1 MDSAV
6 RVAAAVLTTGVVYMT
21 PWPGRGQRRPPAARP
36 FRPFRNVIFWLHLA
50 SGVVAGAVVLVMSV
64 TGVLLTF
71 ERQILEWADRSA
83 PGHRVTLP
91 SPGTPQLQRLSR
103 LPVET
108 LIGKASG
115 KPSSVI
121 VQADPAAPV
130 AVSLGR
136 ERTVYVDPY
145 TGQVLG
151 EGAPKVRAF
160 FHAVTDWHRALGAEG
175 ERRDLGRAVTGACN
189 LAFLVLVVSG
199 LYLWLPRRWSWAQVR
214 GVLWFRRGLPGK
226 ARDFNWHNV
235 IGFWSW
241 GPLFLIVLTGVVL
254 SYPWASG
261 LLYRL
266 AGEEPPP
273 ARQGPPGG
281 GGRGGREEGPVE
293 LGGLNELWAVAE
305 RQVPGWRTITMRL
318 PGSPED
324 PVTFSILQGH
334 RGRPDLRSQL
344 SLDRATGEVEKWEPY
359 ASQSTGRRLR
369 TWSRWVHTG
378 EAGGVIGQTVAGL
391 VSAGA
396 VVLVWTGIAL
406 ACRRFFPAGLRK
418 KKTFSRPAG
427 PAVSITVSNR
437 GESQEELS

>member
-1 MDSAV
+1 
-6 RVAAAVLTTGVVYMT
+6 MT
-21 PWPGRGQRRPPAARP
+21 PWPGRGQQRPPAERP
-36 FRPFRNVIFWLHLA
+36 SRLFRNAVFWLHLA
-50 SGVVAGAVVLVMSV
+50 SGVVAGAVILVMSA

-71 ERQILEWADRSA
+71 ERQVLEWADRSA

-91 SPGTPQLQRLSR
+91 SPGTPRLPRLPR

-115 KPSSVI
+115 RPSSVT

-136 ERTVYVDPY
+136 ERTVYIHPY

-151 EGAPKVRAF
+151 DGAAKVRAF
-160 FHAVTDWHRALGAEG
+160 FHAVTDWHRWLGREG
-175 ERRDLGRAVTGACN
+175 EGREVGRKITGACN

-199 LYLWLPRRWSWAQVR
+199 LYLWLPRHRRHWGWSRVR
-214 GVLWFRRGLPGK
+214 NVLWFRRGLPGK

-241 GPLFLIVLTGVVL
+241 GPLFLIVLTGVVM

-266 AGEEPPP
+266 AGEEPP
-273 ARQGPPGG
+273 AGREGRQGPQ
-281 GGRGGREEGPVE
+281 GRQGREEGPAE

-305 RQVPGWRTITMRL
+305 QRVPGWRSITLRL

-324 PVTFSILQGH
+324 PVTFSIARGQ
-334 RGRPDLRSQL
+334 RGRPDLRDQL
-344 SLDRATGEVEKWEPY
+344 TLDRATGEVVKWEPY
-359 ASQSTGRRLR
+359 ASQSPGRRLR

-396 VVLVWTGIAL
+396 AVLVWTGIAL
-406 ACRRFFPAGLRK
+406 AWRRLLRFFPWGLR
-418 KKTFSRPAG
+418 RR
-427 PAVSITVSNR
+427 AVSIQ
-437 GESQEELS
+437 GESQEEPS